1 MERKSTLYL
10 LQRLQQALREQP
22 EQSLADFWSTLSE
35 LPPSQAVLV
44 GDEVLRQ
51 ELYGRIAR
59 PWERLK
65 RQKQKKSVLGKLP
78 ATDWCVFEVLNLQP
92 QLMRKPLTV
101 GFLLEFLRN
110 AISHDKVKIETDTQ
124 VVFSDW
130 EHNRIRFSLQELL
143 RLMEA
148 LAAFRNA

>member
-1 MERKSTLYL
+1 MDRISTLSI
-10 LQRLQQALREQP
+10 LQRLQRALRESP
-22 EQSLADFWSTLSE
+22 EQSLADFWSTVSE
-35 LPPSQAVLV
+35 QPPSQAVLV

-51 ELYGRIAR
+51 ELYSRIAR

-78 ATDWCVFEVLNLQP
+78 ATEWCSFELLNLQP

-110 AISHDKVKIETDTQ
+110 AISHDKVKIGADTR
-124 VVFSDW
+124 VVFTDW
-130 EHNRIRFSLQELL
+130 EHNRIRFSLNELL

-148 LAAFRNA
+148 LAAFRKG